1 MKYWTMM
8 MAGLLALTLCASV
21 PLPAVAGGV
30 EKIKEGTRE
39 AASEIKNEAVRAGK
53 AAAETGKEIKEDAVR
68 TGTAIKEGVKE
79 GVKEV
84 GQGFKKA
91 YQETRDAVTKEISGD
106 TRNPS
111 DH

>member
-8 MAGLLALTLCASV
+8 MAGLLALTLWASV

-39 AASEIKNEAVRAGK
+39 AVSEVKNEAVQAGK

-68 TGTAIKEGVKE
+68 TGTAIKEGAT
-79 GVKEV
+79 EV

>member
-39 AASEIKNEAVRAGK
+39 AVSEVKNDAVQAGK

-68 TGTAIKEGVKE
+68 TGTAIKEGA
-79 GVKEV
+79 KEV

>member
-8 MAGLLALTLCASV
+8 MAGLLALTLWASA

-53 AAAETGKEIKEDAVR
+53 AAAETGREIKEDAVR

-91 YQETRDAVTKEISGD
+91 YQETREAVS
-106 TRNPS
+106 NPS